1 MTIGEVKALI
11 RDVPDFPKPGVLFK
25 DITPVLQNA
34 EAYGFLIDE
43 MASAVSELDFQ
54 KIAGIESRGFV
65 FGAPIAYKM
74 GKGFVMLRKK
84 GKLPYKKESEC
95 YDLEY
100 GVDCIELHVDSVN
113 DGEKVIIVD
122 DVLATGGT
130 ALHAA
135 KLIEKVGGV
144 VEGFLFFIELEFL
157 RGREKLKDYNVISM
171 VRF

>member
-25 DITPVLQNA
+25 DITPVLQHA
-34 EAYGFLIDE
+34 EAYQFLIDE
-43 MASAVSELDFQ
+43 MTSALDGIEFS

-65 FGAPIAYKM
+65 FGAPIAYKL
-74 GKGFVMLRKK
+74 GKGFIMLRKK
-84 GKLPYKKESEC
+84 GKLPYTKESEC

-100 GVDCIELHVDSVN
+100 GVDCIEVHVDSVEP
-113 DGEKVIIVD
+113 GESVIIVD

-135 KLIEKVGGV
+135 KLIEKIGGKV
-144 VEGFLFFIELEFL
+144 AGFLFFVELEFL
-157 RGREKLKDYNVISM
+157 HGREKLKDYNVISM